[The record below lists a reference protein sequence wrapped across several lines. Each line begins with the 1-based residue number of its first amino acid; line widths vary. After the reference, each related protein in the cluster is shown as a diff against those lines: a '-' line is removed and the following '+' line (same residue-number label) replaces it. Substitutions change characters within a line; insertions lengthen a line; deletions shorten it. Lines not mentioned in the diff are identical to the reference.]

1 MKILLFYIL
10 LLLHPVHVSLTG
22 IEYDSMNRVY
32 SVFVKVYSDDLEADM
47 NLGKTGGGEID
58 GGVTE
63 RYSQYIA
70 DRVKIMEDG
79 RPLEMTLLNT
89 ESDGLE
95 HRFSLEAAGGR
106 KRVSNVTVV
115 NRIMTRLYDDQ
126 ANMLL
131 FSFDGIEDGYRFT
144 ASDTMKIYKV
154 K

>member
-1 MKILLFYIL
+1 MKIISLYIM

-22 IEYDSMNRVY
+22 IEYDGMNRVY

-47 NLGKTGGGEID
+47 NLGMSSGGVIE

-63 RYSQYIA
+63 KYRRYIT
-70 DRVKIMEDG
+70 DRVMIMEDG
-79 RPLEMTLLNT
+79 RLLEMTLIDT

-95 HRFSLEAAGGR
+95 HRFSLKADGGR
-106 KRVSNVTVV
+106 RVRNVTVV
-115 NRIMTRLYDDQ
+115 NRIMTRLHDDQ

-131 FSFDGIEDGYRFT
+131 FSFNGLEDGYRFT
-144 ASDTMKIYKV
+144 ASDTLKIYRV

>member
-32 SVFVKVYSDDLEADM
+32 SVFVKVYSDDLESDM
-47 NLGKTGGGEID
+47 SLGKAGGGEII

-70 DRVKIMEDG
+70 DRINIMEDG
-79 RPLEMTLLNT
+79 RLLELKLLNT

-95 HRFSLEAAGGR
+95 HRFRLEAAGGR
-106 KRVSNVTVV
+106 RVSNVTVV

-144 ASDTMKIYKV
+144 ASDTMKVYKV

>member
-32 SVFVKVYSDDLEADM
+32 SVFVKVYSDDLESDIS
-47 NLGKTGGGEID
+47 LGKAGGGEII

-70 DRVKIMEDG
+70 DRVNIMEAG
-79 RPLEMTLLNT
+79 RLLELKLLNT

-95 HRFSLEAAGGR
+95 HRFRLEAAGGR
-106 KRVSNVTVV
+106 RVSNVTVV

-144 ASDTMKIYKV
+144 ASDTMKVYKV

>member
-32 SVFVKVYSDDLEADM
+32 SVFVKVYSDDLESDIS
-47 NLGKTGGGEID
+47 LGKAGGGEII

-70 DRVKIMEDG
+70 DRINIMEDG
-79 RPLEMTLLNT
+79 RLLELKLLNT

-95 HRFSLEAAGGR
+95 HRFRLEAAGGR
-106 KRVSNVTVV
+106 RVSNVTVV

-144 ASDTMKIYKV
+144 ASDTMKVYKV

>member
-1 MKILLFYIL
+1 MKISLLFIL

-32 SVFVKVYSDDLEADM
+32 SVFVKVYSDDLETDI
-47 NLGKTGGGEID
+47 NLGTAAGAEIEGE
-58 GGVTE
+58 VTE
-63 RYSQYIA
+63 RYFQYIA
-70 DRVKIMEDG
+70 DRVMIMEDG
-79 RPLEMTLLNT
+79 RLLEMTLLNT

-106 KRVSNVTVV
+106 RVRNVTVV

-126 ANMLL
+126 SNMLL